1 MIQTYSK
8 NITVRKN
15 KRKRKNYA
23 HNVKKN
29 VSERK

>member
-15 KRKRKNYA
+15 KRKTKNYA
-23 HNVKKN
+23 DIVKENVL
-29 VSERK
+29 E